1 MARSYKKP
9 SVVSGLSVSQ
19 ILKMPESKFKEYSLS
34 DQRAIISRLV
44 SAGNKRL
51 RTFEKYGVES
61 PTVIDVMESGGKFS
75 TKGKTDEGALLKELT
90 RARSFLRNP
99 MSTLKEWRK
108 IESKMF
114 ESLQERGYDVDR
126 EQMATL
132 ANVLGKLS
140 REHKLTTS
148 ERYNV
153 IYQVESILGDNEYA
167 TADDIT
173 RTIEKQLDKI
183 YKSTQEDY
191 INASTSDFMPVK

>member
-1 MARSYKKP
+1 MARSYKKQ
-9 SVVSGLSVSQ
+9 SAVSGLSVSQ
-19 ILKMPESKFKEYSLS
+19 ILKIPESKFKQYSES
-34 DQRAIISRLV
+34 DQRAIVSRLV

-61 PTVIDVMESGGKFS
+61 PTVI
-75 TKGKTDEGALLKELT
+75 LKELT

-114 ESLQERGYDVDR
+114 ESLQGRGYDVDR

-153 IYQVESILGDNEYA
+153 IYQVESILGDNEQA
-167 TADDIT
+167 TADDIVKA
-173 RTIEKQLDKI
+173 IEKQLDKI

-191 INASTSDFMPVK
+191 IDASISDFMPVK

>member
-9 SVVSGLSVSQ
+9 SVVSGLTVSQ
-19 ILKMPESKFKEYSLS
+19 ILKMPESKFKKYSLS
-34 DQRAIISRLV
+34 DQRAIVSRLV

-61 PTVIDVMESGGKFS
+61 PTVIDVMRSGGKFS

-99 MSTLKEWRK
+99 MSTIKEWRK

-114 ESLQERGYDVDR
+114 ESLQERGYNVDR

-153 IYQVESILGDNEYA
+153 IYQVESILGENEQA
-167 TADDIT
+167 TADDIVKA
-173 RTIEKQLDKI
+173 IENQLDKI

-191 INASTSDFMPVK
+191 IDASISDFMPVK

>member
-1 MARSYKKP
+1 MARSYKKQ
-9 SVVSGLSVSQ
+9 SVVSGLTVSQ
-19 ILKMPESKFKEYSLS
+19 ILKMPESKFKKYSLS
-34 DQRAIISRLV
+34 DQRAIVSRLV

-61 PTVIDVMESGGKFS
+61 PTVIDVMRSGGKFS
-75 TKGKTDEGALLKELT
+75 TKGKTNEGALLRELT

-108 IESKMF
+108 IESKMY
-114 ESLQERGYDVDR
+114 ESLRERGYDIDKDK
-126 EQMATL
+126 MSTL

-140 REHKLTTS
+140 RERNLTIS

-153 IYQVESILGDNEYA
+153 IGQVDSILGDNEHA
-167 TADDIT
+167 TVNDIVK
-173 RTIEKQLDKI
+173 TIEKQLDKI

-191 INASTSDFMPVK
+191 IDASTSDFMPVK

>member
-1 MARSYKKP
+1 MARSYKKQTA
-9 SVVSGLSVSQ
+9 VSGLSISQ
-19 ILKMPESKFKEYSLS
+19 ILKMPESKFKQYSES
-34 DQRAIISRLV
+34 DQRAIVSRLV

-51 RTFEKYGVES
+51 RTFEKYGIES

-114 ESLQERGYDVDR
+114 ESLNERGYNVDR

-140 REHKLTTS
+140 RKHKLTTS

-153 IYQVESILGDNEYA
+153 IYQVESILGDNEQT
-167 TADDIT
+167 TADDIVK
-173 RTIEKQLDKI
+173 TIEKQLDKI

>member
-1 MARSYKKP
+1 MARSYKKQ
-9 SVVSGLSVSQ
+9 SAVSGLSVSQ
-19 ILKMPESKFKEYSLS
+19 ILKMPESKFKQYSES
-34 DQRAIISRLV
+34 DQRAIVSRLV

-51 RTFEKYGVES
+51 RTFEKYGIES

-114 ESLQERGYDVDR
+114 ESLQGRGYNVDR
-126 EQMATL
+126 EQMATI

-153 IYQVESILGDNEYA
+153 IYQVESILDDNEQA
-167 TADDIT
+167 MADDIVKA
-173 RTIEKQLDKI
+173 IEKQLDKI

-191 INASTSDFMPVK
+191 IDASISDFMPVK

>member
-1 MARSYKKP
+1 MAREYKKP
-9 SVVSGLSVSQ
+9 SAVSGLTVSQ
-19 ILKMPESKFKEYSLS
+19 ILKMPESKFKQYSTS
-34 DQRAIISRLV
+34 EQRAIVSRLV

-75 TKGKTDEGALLKELT
+75 TKGKTDECALLKELT

-114 ESLQERGYDVDR
+114 ESLQDRGYDVDR

-132 ANVLGKLS
+132 VNVLGKLS

-153 IYQVESILGDNEYA
+153 IYQVESILGDNEQA
-167 TADDIT
+167 TADDIVK
-173 RTIEKQLDKI
+173 TIEKQLDKI